1 MIKTFTRFALCA
13 ITAFAAN
20 NAMAF
25 DFQAG
30 NVFYNIIGGNN
41 VEVTYATDKYNSYTG
56 NVTLP
61 A

>member
-41 VEVTYATDKYNSYTG
+41 T
-56 NVTLP
+56 TLIQET
-61 A
+61 